1 MRKTGKCI
9 LSFILAMS
17 ILFSFIPQA
26 SFASTENTTSSDAA
40 NSGTIDFAQ
49 FLQNVQ
55 NSNYNY
61 DGKGITVKWRP
72 TSACTN
78 TLSNHDC
85 LFDGSKPTIDG
96 NNPQR
101 GQAPNAQYQIFSG
114 QTNVTIKNVNF
125 VFDPADFTLCMN
137 SDWKGSFS
145 KDDIKNAEFQFLNS
159 GKVTIDNCSF
169 DRVIVSPFSSR
180 DTTTITKC
188 TFKNI
193 YNAYALKD
201 IHSPNASIQ
210 YCTFDNCGGGI
221 YFEGD
226 TSKNEYTILHNTFE
240 NIDTNAPTEKQ
251 GTRGLI
257 QFSSHGDYSN
267 AKITIGDNTSTGNAA
282 VVRQLNSTITSAILD
297 PTALKQNN
305 TFSGNLFVT
314 NTNVTETNTIYVD
327 PANGENGNAGTSAE
341 NPVKTFSKAME
352 LVNAGGTIKV
362 MGDLGYAMKN
372 LTISKPVTIEGYG
385 KSRVAISGS
394 VTLPTVNGKVTFKNL
409 SFNGASTFGAYGS
422 SNDYQNLN
430 LVIDDCAF
438 TQASGNCV
446 YIMPQIN
453 SLTVTKCKFTAPSST
468 DYQRQ
473 YLIWPYHAKTIK
485 IQGNIFE
492 GNGITRAAIHLGE
505 GHPDGTTATISDNII
520 NGFERGV
527 QLAFTT
533 TDVQNTVTIT
543 HNEFEN
549 ISLSQNTESEPY
561 EVATVFIH
569 ENLKNN
575 TKVSYDGNKLTGTSQ
590 TMFYSENQT
599 LSSDSIITSFTG
611 NTIGDTSINTPADSW
626 RDPWVAQVGNTKYTS
641 LSDAI
646 TVAMNS
652 SSDKTITLLSDITVD
667 NWNMIWNIKGITLDG
682 KGHTLKVNAIES
694 GQNHDAVFHSAGGNI
709 FKNLMVDLSGVSSS
723 SQAQG
728 FRAFSAAAGDTF
740 DTITII
746 GNGHIA
752 YGITTGGTSAAN
764 ETITIKNC
772 TIKDCGYAIYDAEDG
787 SVENL
792 IITESTISGCNYATI
807 LRAANGQFTGNTV
820 TNGKLNIMSENQ
832 IVNENTFTNASTIK
846 FYAAPKSFEKNN
858 ISKDSTLTYDSKL
871 SATINVANNY
881 WGGGA
886 PSATQIPENL
896 KDKVT
901 GSDVYYTAPTMH
913 EEDLNT
919 YVPPYTGKYSY
930 EINVAKADNG
940 SVSVDKYATEGDKVT
955 ITVTPDKAYKLDELS
970 VTAGGKDVELTDN
983 GDGTYSFTMPSSKVQ
998 ITATFVEDEDY
1009 VEPTPEPSM
1018 PFTDVSENDWFY
1030 GAVQYVYDNDMMNGV
1045 SANSFA
1051 PNSNLT
1057 RAMMAAVLY
1066 NLEDQ
1071 PTQAD
1076 SSFTDVVD
1084 GSWYADAVNWAAA
1097 NNIVSGY
1104 GDGIFG
1110 PNDNITREQMA
1121 SILYRYAEYKGYD
1134 VSAVGD
1140 LGQFNDADSVSEW
1153 ANDVM
1158 RWAVGAGLIN
1168 GMGDGS
1174 VAPQGTATR
1183 AQVATVL
1190 MNFCENIAK

>member
-9 LSFILAMS
+9 LSFILALS

-78 TLSNHDC
+78 TLSNHNC

-114 QTNVTIKNVNF
+114 QTDVTIKNVNF

-267 AKITIGDNTSTGNAA
+267 AKITIGDNTSTSNAA

-362 MGDLGYAMKN
+362 MGDLGHNIKN
-372 LTISKPVTIEGYG
+372 INKPVTIEGNG
-385 KSRVAISGS
+385 GTRVSISGG
-394 VTLPTVNGKVTFKNL
+394 VTLPTVNGTVTFRNL
-409 SFNGASTFGAYGS
+409 SFDGISTFGAYGS
-422 SNDYQNLN
+422 SDNYKDLD

-446 YIMPQIN
+446 YIVPEIN
-453 SLTVTKCKFTAPSST
+453 SLTVTNCDFTALSPEKG
-468 DYQRQ
+468 YQKQ
-473 YLIWPYHAKTIK
+473 YLIWPYQAKTIT
-485 IQGNIFE
+485 IQHNTFK
-492 GNGITRAAIHLGE
+492 GNGITRAAIHLGD
-505 GHPDGTTATISDNII
+505 GHPDGTTATISENTI

-533 TDVQNTVTIT
+533 TNVQNNVAIT
-543 HNEFEN
+543 NNEFKD
-549 ISLSQNTESEPY
+549 ISLSSANSPSKPY

-575 TKVSYDGNKLTGTSQ
+575 TKVSYDENKLTGTSE
-590 TMFYSENQT
+590 TMFYSENQA

-611 NTIGDTSINTPADSW
+611 NKIGDTLINTPADSW
-626 RDPWVAQVGNTKYTS
+626 RDPWVAQVGSTKYKT
-641 LSDAI
+641 LGEAI
-646 TVAMNS
+646 TAAMNG
-652 SSDKTITLLSDITVD
+652 SDKTITLLSDITVD
-667 NWNMIWNIKGITLDG
+667 SWNMIWNIKGITLDG
-682 KGHTLKVNAIES
+682 NGHTLKVNAIES
-694 GQNHDAVFHSAGGNI
+694 GQNHDAVFHSAGENT
-709 FKNLMVDLSGVSSS
+709 FKNLTVDLSGVQSN

-728 FRAFSAAAGDTF
+728 SRAFSAAAGDTF
-740 DTITII
+740 DTVTVI
-746 GNGHIA
+746 GNNYIA
-752 YGITTGGTSAAN
+752 YGITTGGTSTTN

-792 IITESTISGCNYATI
+792 IITESTISDCDYATI

-858 ISKDSTLTYDSKL
+858 ISKDSMLTCDSSL

-886 PSATQIPENL
+886 PSATQISENL
-896 KDKVT
+896 KDKVN

-1045 SANSFA
+1045 SATSFA

-1076 SSFTDVVD
+1076 SSFTDVAD

-1140 LGQFNDADSVSEW
+1140 LSQFNDADSVSEW

-1158 RWAVGAGLIN
+1158 SWAVGAGLIN

>member
-1 MRKTGKCI
+1 MRKTGKRI
-9 LSFILAMS
+9 LSFILALS
-17 ILFSFIPQA
+17 ILFSFVPKT
-26 SFASTENTTSSDAA
+26 SFASTENT
-40 NSGTIDFAQ
+40 NSPDGDTMPLSQFVTEVVKNNGTYNGPAITVLIEPASGCRQNHDEHKD
-49 FLQNVQ
+49 LQVTENTPERIQ
-55 NSNYNY
+55 SY
-61 DGKGITVKWRP
+61 DDIAYTQYQRFKGI
-72 TSACTN
+72 
-78 TLSNHDC
+78 
-85 LFDGSKPTIDG
+85 
-96 NNPQR
+96 NNVS
-101 GQAPNAQYQIFSG
+101 IS
-114 QTNVTIKNVNF
+114 NVTFKLVKPETDIKFCGAWNTTQTI
-125 VFDPADFTLCMN
+125 A
-137 SDWKGSFS
+137 S
-145 KDDIKNAEFQFLNS
+145 KDKLDAELQFENTGS
-159 GKVTIDNCSF
+159 TT
-169 DRVIVSPFSSR
+169 FS
-180 DTTTITKC
+180 
-188 TFKNI
+188 N
-193 YNAYALKD
+193 
-201 IHSPNASIQ
+201 
-210 YCTFDNCGGGI
+210 CTFDNVAVSPISSKTSVSFDNCTFSGLGGYAIKDVQAATVSITNSNFTDCSGGVYMNGGG
-221 YFEGD
+221 
-226 TSKNEYTILHNTFE
+226 TTQTTYTDNTFS
-240 NIDTNAPTEKQ
+240 NIGK
-251 GTRGLI
+251 RGAI
-257 QFSSHGDYSN
+257 QFGAAGDYSN
-267 AKITIGDNTSTGNAA
+267 TPINITGNSFTAKSNEESGFL
-282 VVRQLNSTITSAILD
+282 RQLNSTITSAILD

-327 PANGENGNAGTSAE
+327 PANGKNGNAGTSAE

-362 MGDLGYAMKN
+362 MGDLGHNIKN
-372 LTISKPVTIEGYG
+372 INKPVTIEGNG
-385 KSRVAISGS
+385 GTRVSISGG
-394 VTLPTVNGKVTFKNL
+394 VTLPTVNGTVTFRNL
-409 SFNGASTFGAYGS
+409 SFDGISTFGAYGS
-422 SNDYQNLN
+422 SDSYKNLD

-446 YIMPQIN
+446 YIVPEIN
-453 SLTVTKCKFTAPSST
+453 SLTVTNCTFTAPSST

-492 GNGITRAAIHLGE
+492 GKGITRAAIHLGD
-505 GHPDGTTATISDNII
+505 GHPEGTTATISDNII

-527 QLAFTT
+527 QLAFTNNNSNSVSI
-533 TDVQNTVTIT
+533 TDNTF
-543 HNEFEN
+543 ND
-549 ISLSQNTESEPY
+549 ISLSKITESEPY

-575 TKVSYDGNKLTGTSQ
+575 TKVSYNENTLTGSSE
-590 TMFYSENQT
+590 TMFYSENKT

-611 NTIGDTSINTPADSW
+611 NKIGDTSINTPADSW
-626 RDPWVAQVGNTKYTS
+626 RDPWVAQVGSTKYKT
-641 LSDAI
+641 LDEAI
-646 TVAMNS
+646 TAAMNG
-652 SSDKTITLLSDITVD
+652 SDKTITLLSDITAD

-694 GQNHDAVFHSAGGNI
+694 GQNHDAVFHSAGGNT
-709 FKNLMVDLSGVSSS
+709 FKNLTVDLSDVSSN

-728 FRAFSAAAGDTF
+728 SRAFSAAAGDTF

-955 ITVTPDKAYKLDELS
+955 ITVAPDKAYKLDELS
-970 VTAGGKDVELTDN
+970 VTAGGKDVEVTDN

-1009 VEPTPEPSM
+1009 VEPTPEPTPEPSM

-1076 SSFTDVVD
+1076 SSFTDVAD

-1140 LGQFNDADSVSEW
+1140 LGQFNDADNVSEW

-1158 RWAVGAGLIN
+1158 SWAVGAGLIN

>member
-9 LSFILAMS
+9 LSFILALS

-26 SFASTENTTSSDAA
+26 SFATTENRTSS
-40 NSGTIDFAQ
+40 NGGT
-49 FLQNVQ
+49 
-55 NSNYNY
+55 
-61 DGKGITVKWRP
+61 
-72 TSACTN
+72 
-78 TLSNHDC
+78 
-85 LFDGSKPTIDG
+85 
-96 NNPQR
+96 
-101 GQAPNAQYQIFSG
+101 
-114 QTNVTIKNVNF
+114 
-125 VFDPADFTLCMN
+125 
-137 SDWKGSFS
+137 
-145 KDDIKNAEFQFLNS
+145 
-159 GKVTIDNCSF
+159 
-169 DRVIVSPFSSR
+169 
-180 DTTTITKC
+180 
-188 TFKNI
+188 
-193 YNAYALKD
+193 
-201 IHSPNASIQ
+201 
-210 YCTFDNCGGGI
+210 
-221 YFEGD
+221 
-226 TSKNEYTILHNTFE
+226 
-240 NIDTNAPTEKQ
+240 
-251 GTRGLI
+251 
-257 QFSSHGDYSN
+257 
-267 AKITIGDNTSTGNAA
+267 TSTG
-282 VVRQLNSTITSAILD
+282 
-297 PTALKQNN
+297 TAD
-305 TFSGNLFVT
+305 
-314 NTNVTETNTIYVD
+314 TIYVNPKATD
-327 PANGENGNAGTSAE
+327 NDGNGTSESTA
-341 NPVKTFSKAME
+341 VKTFDKAMD

-362 MGDLGYAMKN
+362 MGDLGHNIKN
-372 LTISKPVTIEGYG
+372 INKPVTIEGNG
-385 KSRVAISGS
+385 GTRVSISGG
-394 VTLPTVNGKVTFKNL
+394 VTLPTVNGTVTFKNL

-422 SNDYQNLN
+422 SDSYKNLD

-446 YIMPQIN
+446 YIVPEIN
-453 SLTVTKCKFTAPSST
+453 SLTVTYCNFTAVAPTSSAS
-468 DYQRQ
+468 QKQ
-473 YLIWPYHAKTIK
+473 YLIWPYQAKIIK
-485 IQGNIFE
+485 IQHNTFD
-492 GNGITRAAIHLGE
+492 GNGIRGAIHLGD
-505 GHPDGTTATISDNII
+505 GHPEGTTATISDNII

-533 TDVQNTVTIT
+533 TGVQNTVKIT
-543 HNEFEN
+543 DNKFEN
-549 ISLSQNTESEPY
+549 ISLSQITESEPY

-569 ENLKNN
+569 ENLNNN
-575 TKVSYDGNKLTGTSQ
+575 TKVSYNGNKLTGTSQ
-590 TMFYSENQT
+590 TMFYSENKT
-599 LSSDSIITSFTG
+599 LSPDSIIKSDSFTG
-611 NTIGDTSINTPADSW
+611 NTINDTPINTPADSW
-626 RDPWVAQVGNTKYTS
+626 RDPWVAQVGNTKYKT
-641 LSDAI
+641 LDEAI
-646 TVAMNS
+646 TDAKSGNEPLE
-652 SSDKTITLLSDITVD
+652 LLSDVSIGT
-667 NWNMIWNIKGITLDG
+667 WNQIWNVDGLTIKG
-682 KGHTLKVNAIES
+682 N
-694 GQNHDAVFHSAGGNI
+694 NH
-709 FKNLMVDLSGVSSS
+709 
-723 SQAQG
+723 
-728 FRAFSAAAGDTF
+728 
-740 DTITII
+740 TITIDKVESGSNGNYLFYGAKDLNVSDVTI
-746 GNGHIA
+746 NFSTNGNGFNMIS
-752 YGITTGGTSAAN
+752 GTLNNVKMVGSDSSSYAVFVGSSSEGN
-764 ETITIKNC
+764 NKVTLNNC
-772 TIKDCGYAIYDAEDG
+772 TFENFDIAVYSQPAGTDSNKTSDIVVNGSTFNKCNMTMCSYAPNTTFTNNTVNGGSEISFAGAAENADRD
-787 SVENL
+787 N
-792 IITESTISGCNYATI
+792 TYTI
-807 LRAANGQFTGNTV
+807 TGNTFQNAGKIWFYGADLGNV
-820 TNGKLNIMSENQ
+820 TFVKNKMLGNSVVSTDQAQSGTNLN
-832 IVNENTFTNASTIK
+832 V
-846 FYAAPKSFEKNN
+846 
-858 ISKDSTLTYDSKL
+858 SK
-871 SATINVANNY
+871 NY
-881 WGGGA
+881 WGGDA
-886 PSATQIPENL
+886 PGDGQLS
-896 KDKVT
+896 
-901 GSDVYYTAPTMH
+901 GSNIVGNDEYYQQSSMN

-1009 VEPTPEPSM
+1009 VEPTPEPTPEPSM

-1076 SSFTDVVD
+1076 SSFTDVAD

-1158 RWAVGAGLIN
+1158 SWAVGAGLIN